1 MKNVALI
8 TGASSGIGR
17 EFAKIHAARGGD
29 CLLVARNKQALEDL
43 QKELEAAYETEI
55 LIFPVDLTGPKA
67 IESLTT
73 FLSDENIQVDV
84 LINNAGFGGHGR
96 FHDRQWDQDEKMI
109 QLNVMALTALTHA
122 ILQQMIPR
130 NKGNILNI
138 ASVAGFLPGP
148 LQTTYFAT
156 KAFVVSFSR
165 GLARELKHTGISVTT
180 LCPGPVHTGFEKAA
194 GLDGGNLFKQ
204 ATDARST
211 ALKGYNAMTKRKV
224 LVFNQKRYHFLNKF
238 LLPFIPSSIKAI
250 MVEKMQTK

>member
-8 TGASSGIGR
+8 TGASSGIGK
-17 EFAKIHAARGGD
+17 EFAKIHASKGGD
-29 CLLVARNKQALEDL
+29 CLLVARNKEGLD
-43 QKELEAAYETEI
+43 ELKQEIEATYSSKV
-55 LIFPVDLTGPKA
+55 LVFPLDLTTPNA
-67 IESLTT
+67 VESLTT
-73 FLSDENIQVDV
+73 FISEENIQVEI

-96 FHDRQWDQDEKMI
+96 FHERQWNLDEKMI

-122 ILQQMIPR
+122 ILQQMVSA
-130 NKGNILNI
+130 NKGKILNV

-148 LQTTYFAT
+148 LQATYFAT

-165 GLARELKHTGISVTT
+165 GLARELRHTGISVTT

-211 ALKGYNAMTKRKV
+211 ALKGYNAMSKGKA
-224 LVFNQKRYHFLNKF
+224 LVFNQKRYHFLNKY
-238 LLPFIPSSIKAI
+238 LIPFIPSSFKAAL
-250 MVEKMQTK
+250 VEKMQTK

>member
-8 TGASSGIGR
+8 TGASSGIGK
-17 EFAKIHAARGGD
+17 EFAEIHASKGGD
-29 CLLVARNKQALEDL
+29 CILVARNQEALEKL
-43 QKELEAAYETEI
+43 QQELKATYETEV
-55 LIFPVDLTGPKA
+55 LIFPVDLTSPKA
-67 IESLTT
+67 IETLTT

-96 FHDRQWDQDEKMI
+96 FHERQWHQDEKMI

-130 NKGNILNI
+130 NKGNILNV

-204 ATDARST
+204 ATDAQST
-211 ALKGYNAMTKRKV
+211 ARKGYHAMTSGKV
-224 LVFNQKRYHFLNKF
+224 LVFNQKRYHFLNKL
-238 LLPFIPSSIKAI
+238 LLPFIPSSLKAA